1 MTTVAPKQTPV
12 MSDNYDE
19 RSKQVA
25 ALVAARKAQL
35 AAEQAAEQEKAK
47 NARLYALMF
56 AGDKGK
62 ESECYSAT
70 DHSKNKKETSQI
82 RVGGSKGK
90 EGGADHTRGKVRRCV
105 PLAAAVVRRSR
116 PRCCRVHLGGGDSR
130 PSSRLSDRS
139 VRDDGCPL
147 FPDVQPCV
155 TGINEDYR

>member
-90 EGGADHTRGKVRRCV
+90 EGGADHTRGKSAFKRPCTVGWKSQNQ
-105 PLAAAVVRRSR
+105 PLQK
-116 PRCCRVHLGGGDSR
+116 GGGNR
-130 PSSRLSDRS
+130 T
-139 VRDDGCPL
+139 PL
-147 FPDVQPCV
+147 
-155 TGINEDYR
+155 